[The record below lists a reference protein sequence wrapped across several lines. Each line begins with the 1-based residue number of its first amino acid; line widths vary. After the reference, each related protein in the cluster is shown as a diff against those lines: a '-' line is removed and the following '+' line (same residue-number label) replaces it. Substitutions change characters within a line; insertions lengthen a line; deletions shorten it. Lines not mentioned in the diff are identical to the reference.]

1 MILDTGICTVFHVHN
16 IAQPGEMPRKAYIP
30 IFQGWYGELS
40 FETSPVWAT
49 EGRNEQRV
57 NGRIRILQN
66 RAIAQDDVVILAQGD
81 EYLPGS
87 EAYRITRA
95 YHGMDDE
102 GPTPITD
109 LTLEVIAP

>member
-1 MILDTGICTVFHVHN
+1 MILDTGICSVFHAYDT
-16 IAQPGEMPRKAYIP
+16 AQPGEMPRKGYSLLC
-30 IFQGWYGELS
+30 QSWYGELS

-57 NGRIRILQN
+57 DSRIRILQN
-66 RAIAQDDVVILAQGD
+66 RAIAQDDVVVLAQVD
-81 EYLPGS
+81 DVAS
-87 EAYRITRA
+87 DAVIYRITRA
-95 YHGMDDE
+95 FHGVDAD